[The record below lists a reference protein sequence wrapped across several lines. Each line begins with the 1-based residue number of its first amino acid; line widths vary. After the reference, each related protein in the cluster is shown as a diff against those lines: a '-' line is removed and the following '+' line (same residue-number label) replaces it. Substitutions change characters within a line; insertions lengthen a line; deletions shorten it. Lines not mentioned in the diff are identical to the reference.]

1 MRSLAFSEA
10 QMFSALA
17 DRIWV
22 VLRPG
27 EAAAAAAALPPV
39 RSRSLMAD
47 RDVWRGFLPPNVQK
61 DNVNVNYYQT
71 RQILT
76 NHPGAV
82 RRQ

>member
-10 QMFSALA
+10 RMFSALA
-17 DRIWV
+17 DRICV
-22 VLRPG
+22 VLKP
-27 EAAAAAAALPPV
+27 EDAAAAAVLPPV
-39 RSRSLMAD
+39 RSRSLMAH

-61 DNVNVNYYQT
+61 DNVNVNYYQM